1 MSFHG
6 HFDDHDERLVFT
18 SPDKDRRFRGKHLLS
33 VSQFSRKDLDEYI
46 FPLADT
52 IRDTL
57 SNDGEFSTLHGKIV
71 TLVFYEPSTRTHQSF
86 SSAASLLGAITKD
99 IVGMQFSSVSK
110 GETLPDTIR
119 TLACYKS
126 QAIVLRHPDEGSVAL
141 AAKYAQCPVINAGD
155 GKGEHPTQALL
166 DLYTIRRHLGRI
178 DGQTVTMVGDLKH
191 GRTVHSLARLLTL
204 YDGVKINFV
213 SPPELRMPPEF
224 ISTLRGYG
232 VAPEEYDRL
241 EDVIGRT
248 NVMYVT
254 RVQKERFP
262 TVEAYEAVKGSYAIT
277 PQTLAHA
284 PERGKFIL
292 MHPLPR
298 VDEIAMEVDADPRAV
313 YFPQVKN
320 GLYVRMALLALFSG
334 RQGARHYPNDR

>member
-18 SPDKDRRFRGKHLLS
+18 SPDIQRRFRGKHILS
-33 VSQFSRKDLDEYI
+33 VSQFSRQDLDDYI
-46 FPLADT
+46 FPMADT
-52 IRDTL
+52 CRETL
-57 SNDGEFSTLHGKIV
+57 HQGGEFSTLRNKIV
-71 TLVFYEPSTRTHQSF
+71 TMAFYEPSTRTHQSF
-86 SSAASLLGAITKD
+86 SAAASLLGAVAKD

-119 TLACYKS
+119 TLACYS

-204 YDGVKINFV
+204 YEGVKIRFV
-213 SPPELRMPPEF
+213 SPPELRMPPEL
-224 ISTLRGYG
+224 ISTLRGHG

-241 EDVIGRT
+241 DDVIGET

-262 TVEAYEAVKGSYAIT
+262 TVEAYEAVKGSYVIT
-277 PQTLAHA
+277 PETLARA
-284 PERGKFIL
+284 PVRGKFIL

-298 VDEIAMEVDADPRAV
+298 VDEISMEVDTDPRAV

-320 GLYVRMALLALFSG
+320 GMYVRMALLALVTG
-334 RQGARHYPNDR
+334 KQGARHYPQDH